1 MTDHDLEVVDAE
13 LVEDRL
19 PAVRE
24 PAGPLLPEHYDDQ
37 LRARLAAL
45 DVASDSHAADQRPDN
60 TTRSYA
66 ADWKTWTAFC
76 TTLQIPPT
84 AATRGTLRAFVDHL
98 WNREKRAYSTIDR
111 KLAGV
116 VVTLRRPPY
125 EVVVNPEAT
134 RAARELLKDYRK
146 KAEEQEEPARGRGKA
161 PAMRL
166 DSLKLIVSKCD
177 GDIFGIRDRAM
188 LLLGFSIAARR
199 AELAGLRLR
208 NIRDNENGL
217 LIEVR
222 VSKTDPRTVPVP
234 FGANPATCPV
244 RAWNAWRQAAGI
256 TDPDRHA
263 FRRIHHTGSVQP
275 QGLTPQRAG
284 DLITAAGL
292 RAGVEVLFTGH
303 SVRSGFATEAR
314 RKGKDRKAIAAI
326 TGHKEGSKVLDGYM
340 QIVDQWDEQDNALI
354 GLGL

>member
-1 MTDHDLEVVDAE
+1 MSTDN
-13 LVEDRL
+13 L
-19 PAVRE
+19 PAR
-24 PAGPLLPEHYDDQ
+24 PAQAPLLPAEFDDA

-45 DVASDSHAADQRPDN
+45 DTASDEHAQDQRPDN
-60 TTRSYA
+60 TVRSYA

-76 TTLQIPPT
+76 GQLQIPTT
-84 AATRGTLRAFVDHL
+84 AATRGTLRAFVDYL

-116 VVTLRRPPY
+116 TVTLRTQY
-125 EVVVNPEAT
+125 GVVISPEDT
-134 RAARELLKDYRK
+134 KAARELLKDYRK
-146 KAEEQEEPARGRGKA
+146 KAEEAEEPARGRGKA

-166 DSLKLIVSKCD
+166 DTLRLIVDKCD

-208 NIRDNENGL
+208 NIRDDDNGL
-217 LIEVR
+217 LVDVR
-222 VSKTDPRTVPVP
+222 VSKTEPRTVPVP
-234 FGANPATCPV
+234 FGTNPATCPV
-244 RAWNAWRQAAGI
+244 RAWKEWVEAAQI
-256 TDPDRHA
+256 AAPDRHA
-263 FRRIHHTGSVQP
+263 FRRIHHTGAVQP

-292 RAGVEVLFTGH
+292 RAGVEALFTGH